1 MFLHAKLTFR
11 IKSSSEKSPFNKKK
25 TIITKTTTTATIPEI
40 FQSFIYYFK
49 WKPNELEKR
58 EEKKTQL
65 VVI

>member
-49 WKPNELEKR
+49 
-58 EEKKTQL
+58 
-65 VVI
+65 